1 MTNKYILVSG
11 KSLYNY
17 TNARVRVRAHPRAS
31 YRLTHLPLTTTRE
44 DLADLTSGQG
54 CGRLLLQ
61 AHN

>member
-31 YRLTHLPLTTTRE
+31 IRLTYLPLTTTRE
-44 DLADLTSGQG
+44 NLIDLTVGQD
-54 CGRLLLQ
+54 CDRILPQ